1 MLCVCVSCIASSSS
15 SINSPTSGGS
25 GGIGP
30 GISKPLETP
39 IENKEEEREEEEVGD
54 RQPAT
59 NYFMLKVFFLS
70 FIYISTQCVFYCLVS
85 LYLSPGGVF
94 CSSSV
99 QWTTQGEHGWQEQ
112 QEAPPT
118 NGRIGGR

>member
-1 MLCVCVSCIASSSS
+1 MLCVCVFCTASSSS

-39 IENKEEEREEEEVGD
+39 IENKKKKEKKKSRV
-54 RQPAT
+54 RHQPAT
-59 NYFMLKVFFLS
+59 NYFMLKVFLS

-112 QEAPPT
+112 QKAPPT

>member
-15 SINSPTSGGS
+15 SRNSPTSGGS

-39 IENKEEEREEEEVGD
+39 IENKEEESSQDISRL
-54 RQPAT
+54 QT
-59 NYFMLKVFFLS
+59 NLCQTFFFEFYIYF
-70 FIYISTQCVFYCLVS
+70 TQCVFYCLVF
-85 LYLSPGGVF
+85 LCLSPVGVS
-94 CSSSV
+94 CSSLV
-99 QWTTQGEHGWQEQ
+99 QWTTRGEHGWQG
-112 QEAPPT
+112 QEAPST